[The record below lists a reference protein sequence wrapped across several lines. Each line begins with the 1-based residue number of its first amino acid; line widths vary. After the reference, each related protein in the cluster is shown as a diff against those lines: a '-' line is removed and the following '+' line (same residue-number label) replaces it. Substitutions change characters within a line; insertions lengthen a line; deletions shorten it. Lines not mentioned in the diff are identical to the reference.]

1 MNVAIFRQAVL
12 DRRYRFLMELAT
24 CVLLLCA
31 QVAHAGL
38 EKYSALV
45 VADKDASTPLPPNAI
60 RVTYLGVNGFQFEA
74 DGHAILVDPYFSR
87 VSFWSAAF
95 NRPIEPNRARV
106 ADGLSHLQPRAD
118 AVLVTHAHF
127 DHLVDVPTVMERTHA
142 SLLAGASAVNLARA
156 LGVPRDQCR
165 VVQPGSTQM
174 IGPWTIH
181 VLAAQHD
188 RLLGFVPFQGTAGAR
203 SKAPAKPS
211 DWVVGEALAFV
222 IEADGQRIYIDSG
235 GVPGYPPDAAI
246 GRVDLAILG
255 AALAD
260 SRERFAEVVR
270 QLQPRYIF
278 PSHQDDFFLP
288 LNRGFIFNTLT
299 NFPYLLRTHR
309 EEHLPGRLVLL
320 DYFRP
325 WTLR

>member
-1 MNVAIFRQAVL
+1 MK
-12 DRRYRFLMELAT
+12 LAFCT
-24 CVLLLCA
+24 LLLSV
-31 QVAHAGL
+31 QVVCAGL

-45 VADKDASTPLPPNAI
+45 VADKDASAPLPRNAI

-74 DGHAILVDPYFSR
+74 DGHALLVDPYFSR
-87 VSFWSAAF
+87 VSFWSAAL

-106 ADGLSHLQPRAD
+106 ADGLAHLQPRAD

-127 DHLVDVPTVMERTHA
+127 DHLLDVPAVMEPTHA
-142 SLLAGASAVNLARA
+142 PLLAGASAVNLARA

-165 VVQPGSTQM
+165 IVQPGSTQT

-188 RLLGFVPFQGTAGAR
+188 RLFGFVPFQGKAGAR

-211 DWVVGEALAFV
+211 NWVVGEALAFV
-222 IEADGQRIYIDSG
+222 IGAEGERIYIDSG
-235 GVPGYPPDAAI
+235 GVPGYPPDIAI
-246 GRVDLAILG
+246 GHVDLAILG
-255 AALAD
+255 AALPD
-260 SRERFAEVVR
+260 SRQRFAEVVR

-288 LNRGFIFNTLT
+288 LNRGFIFNELT
-299 NFPYLLRTHR
+299 NFPQLLRTHQK
-309 EEHLPGRLVLL
+309 EHLPGRMVLL
-320 DYFRP
+320 DYFQP

>member
-1 MNVAIFRQAVL
+1 MKVAIG
-12 DRRYRFLMELAT
+12 
-24 CVLLLCA
+24 VLLVCA

-45 VADKDASTPLPPNAI
+45 VADKDPSASLSRNAI
-60 RVTYLGVNGFQFEA
+60 RVTYLGTNGFQFEV
-74 DGHAILVDPYFSR
+74 DGHALLIDPYFSR
-87 VSFWSAAF
+87 VSFWSAAL
-95 NRPIEPNRARV
+95 NQPIEPNRARV
-106 ADGLSHLQPRAD
+106 ADGLAHLQPRAD

-127 DHLVDVPTVMERTHA
+127 DHLLDVPEVMERTQA

-156 LGVPRDQCR
+156 LGVPQQQCQIIR
-165 VVQPGSTQM
+165 PGSTHT
-174 IGPWTIH
+174 IGPWTIR

-188 RLLGFVPFQGTAGAR
+188 RLLGFVPFQGKAGAQ

-222 IEADGQRIYIDSG
+222 ITAKGKRIYIDSG

-246 GRVDLAILG
+246 GHVDLAILG
-255 AALAD
+255 AALPD
-260 SRERFAEVVR
+260 SRQRFAEVVR

-288 LNRGFIFNTLT
+288 LNRGFIFNKLT
-299 NFPYLLRTHR
+299 NFPYLLRTHQ

-320 DYFRP
+320 DYFQP
-325 WTLR
+325 WTPR